1 MSVFLTASIFA
12 MEECSVS
19 VKQSAN
25 SSKSLARWQSTGE
38 VQDERE
44 RLLRAILLAL
54 GAAGFGLLT
63 GITLTAAIVVLLWAH
78 SPAAVLLIL
87 TALYA
92 ITGGFLYRRLVGLLH
107 AWQTHSTSGEQ
118 IYKDRI
124 CLEQILA

>member
-1 MSVFLTASIFA
+1 

-19 VKQSAN
+19 VRQSAN

-38 VQDERE
+38 VRDERE

-87 TALYA
+87 TALYGT
-92 ITGGFLYRRLVGLLH
+92 TGGFLYRRLIRLLQD
-107 AWQTHSTSGEQ
+107 WQTLPASREQ
-118 IYKDRI
+118 PDKDRI